1 MNRISR
7 IRGSCACLI
16 FLVATGTSWGQ
27 MLPPVDLPR
36 LPPVDLP
43 GPTVEGSRLPPPQ
56 LPSQGYDVSRLPPSF
71 LPRPVVDGSRQA
83 LPEVPKVTPGSVVLV
98 REGDGPE
105 RQAHLFW
112 SWRTPEGSWAHRGP
126 LVQTKEML
134 TIVERKSTSG
144 RGQSASVQIYHWG
157 RATCRR
163 PMPRCLCPPAS
174 ARRLEAC
181 WRIRG
186 HGRCL
191 RGLPC
196 RLPHLPHLR
205 SRMSRPR
212 CPSQATR
219 QCRWS
224 STLGNQDA
232 PWKEAV
238 ALCRA
243 APAAWNTIPNSLR
256 ALPSSRVAVCRCPR
270 RPRHLL
276 MGITQPSGILIRER
290 SSLENSLSRSLGGNL
305 FLRHPFPLSVETG
318 RQVPEGQAGSQTT
331 KTP

>member
-1 MNRISR
+1 MSR

-112 SWRTPEGSWAHRGP
+112 SWRTPEGSWAHQVQ

-157 RATCRR
+157 ASDV
-163 PMPRCLCPPAS
+163 PP
-174 ARRLEAC
+174 
-181 WRIRG
+181 
-186 HGRCL
+186 
-191 RGLPC
+191 P
-196 RLPHLPHLR
+196 
-205 SRMSRPR
+205 
-212 CPSQATR
+212 
-219 QCRWS
+219 
-224 STLGNQDA
+224 DA
-232 PWKEAV
+232 PVPLPAGIRQASRSLLEDSGPRPLPPGTPLPAPTLATPSVPNVETKVPFPGNTAV
-238 ALCRA
+238 PLEQHPGEPGC
-243 APAAWNTIPNSLR
+243 TL
-256 ALPSSRVAVCRCPR
+256 
-270 RPRHLL
+270 
-276 MGITQPSGILIRER
+276 ER
-290 SSLENSLSRSLGGNL
+290 SSCLVPCGSCRLEHYSEQPPRIAFKPGGCL
-305 FLRHPFPLSVETG
+305 PVSPPSEAPSYGYYPTQWHPYPGTIIVGEQPVQEPWREPLPSPSFSAFRGDRPTG
-318 RQVPEGQAGSQTT
+318 TRGPGWLPNHQDTLDR
-331 KTP
+331 